1 MGEDLPSALT
11 SPLNG
16 FTQSAGMG
24 EYLCIGDYL
33 CLYCEETEG
42 YVYSYQSSSANNG
55 LFVYSHQDRNRPT
68 NVPNPHAVVFQVCI
82 QNRYKLNKK
91 FRKWLTLSQAEG
103 ADSTVRAMVGQA
115 KMAAEAEDKDNL
127 AEQTR
132 QHGKRV
138 RYGEVVQLKHI
149 FSNKYVHMNTT
160 HTSKK
165 DKNNM
170 KVSLV
175 EFNAKNAQFR
185 ILPRYKV
192 KSEGEVVQLYDQ
204 IVFESVKSPGHYFH
218 ASEAYQIDHFSYGAE
233 LNLGVERS
241 SFTLIGSYRETAE
254 QSRFVRGGSVIRLF
268 HKELEAY
275 LVAEGL
281 FDEVV
286 TEDVHFRIRAIDQHR
301 PKSLSPSTSGIT
313 YWQIEAEHSI
323 LDGDVIRWEQQIRL
337 RHMLTRQYLCID
349 AKLDVS
355 LVPDPTDPRTVFRL
369 HSVLKERDEIQFE
382 SYARIEHVLTSCW
395 LHALKDEDYKKHQY
409 EGGDNERSMQGL
421 RWDGAAVRKVSASS
435 ESMYDDAYTIQWTAP
450 EDVNNFNYVGGMVP
464 FLFNLIQDQ
473 RSGAL
478 VNARKT
484 HTIIAALKELKDF
497 MLPDNQ
503 PMKERQKL
511 MRNLR
516 VIDLL
521 VKLLQCP
528 LREGDEEAHMIR
540 IFKEAYDVLH
550 AYMIGKSR
558 KNALYFAKYID
569 FFQTQ
574 FTQKGGIGLNVAQMI
589 VELIRDKRKIVD
601 RINQTHV
608 QNFIQLLRNNQNFR
622 FLDLLQV
629 LCVCDG
635 VAIPNNQTYIVK
647 HWLKSYKDSIYLME
661 RGQNI
666 NKRPNIVYV
675 SMDCGNTWL
684 ALHQFVD
691 PSSEEYD
698 FDRFQYLMRQLELFK
713 AICFGRN
720 DYAIHVI
727 TREQGYV
734 TWEDTF
740 LCLQSDLLPD
750 AIRAKFCELIIGLF
764 VDVGNN
770 YSVLDNPNICFVYEY
785 VGSKDYDREQ
795 TQYDQAGDSRQVD
808 EVVKDLV
815 TIFPVLRDWLADF
828 LSQNCTMTASMIG
841 RNLLIEQVL
850 RLLHHLVK
858 FGYYMDLDDVRKLLP
873 PLLSLLDGRHDVP
886 YPKDKGK
893 GYSKDGNK
901 AVAHYRATGRF
912 ERSPENEA
920 IVNAKY
926 QAMEVLDLLLTFQ
939 RNQRLKVFVTMFKQ
953 AEQGAA
959 KRRAQSVLEP
969 LLYETYNPADQ
980 KKKALKKQRF
990 VLKEL
995 REMFHSAAI
1004 FDIERTT
1011 AVLMDLSEY
1020 SYDKMVV
1027 KSLDILNKMYSSQ
1040 HDMFTLAN
1048 KAQVLLTN
1056 DSARVHREVQRSL
1069 PTLRRLARAKLND
1082 QQVALMSEVLDELC
1096 EFCHLPKTPDEPH
1109 HMNQNIMISHGV
1121 LNIVLDILSQEIE
1134 SKLIDQYAGMETV
1147 FRKTLFLLKLLIR
1160 ENHKVQDKMFDN
1172 LDQLLDVQIVRSDL
1186 AVALKE
1192 IFIGNQATCLKV
1204 HSRQVQRMVLQAAE
1218 SQQSA
1223 PEFLELLRALVKVE
1237 GLDLTIKRNQALV
1250 MKYIMQNFKK
1260 AAYVLDQPRNFREN
1274 ILTKQTEQGH
1284 LTYFINLVDLLA
1296 TCAEGENKF
1305 IESLCQTI
1313 VPVEELLWVM
1323 THTGIDCNLKRP
1335 FLHFMLWVYMK
1346 TTGSNLVESGAADL
1360 QHDKSMWDFIHSV
1373 TGDIHQLIDYLS
1385 RHPDKV
1391 PVLLKNPPPK
1401 SRVAE
1406 PTDTRAV
1413 MQHILFYVL
1422 DGVLP
1427 FLHVF
1432 YTVFYCPDKDVY
1444 TNEVNT
1450 TESMANALIALC
1462 DLIGGHVSN
1471 PQYLKN
1477 VVMCL
1482 TTVVSV
1488 SSASKTLL
1496 VSVLEKFTGEMH
1508 LAETSSAVRKGN
1520 MEYYSTELE
1529 LNAKFHTYTNN
1540 CMLVHSGHNT
1550 VQAQLK
1556 IKSKREYTARGTNDE
1571 LPLGE
1576 EFQNL
1581 VRCFINP
1588 HEKKPAKRYAGAKK
1602 LIEQLWI
1609 SAQQCKQPYAD
1620 QPTHAELDVRCLQ
1633 VLRAI
1638 VHNEERRLA
1647 DDWAVRA
1654 SEEKIKK
1661 QLHHI
1666 KEVQVALN
1674 GHSTIIKVL
1683 PHLARRNDDIVREV
1697 LAFICIML
1705 FNANR
1710 DVQKSMLEYFL
1721 STREEV
1727 FFMAVRDRMQIST
1740 NAIKEK
1746 TLLLKKTRRNQSG
1759 RSLLAQH
1766 EARVKEAMA
1775 NMNNYNMTLTIGRK
1789 ALQQIQVF
1797 ERKMKSER
1805 LGGWRALCRAIEPA
1819 DDHNKLKRRLT
1830 WRKSSSERKT
1840 PKKTREVRANGIT
1853 FSKDSEALMGE
1864 RTEIELTS
1872 VAVEEAGLEEDVE
1885 TALDEGVRDM
1895 LEYKDDGYIEL
1906 VLKVL
1911 ARICDGQHVGLQN
1924 YLREQPDNVKTF
1936 NIVGETAQFLNVV
1949 YTTINSKTIDLVIQ
1963 LFNTLNEFCSGNQ
1976 ENRVSVYDKKVIDYI
1991 NFILR
1996 AGEIADCPIEKV
2008 IELQQTIGA
2017 LVVSLIEENGP
2028 GASQV
2033 AKEVKDALDKEA
2045 VCRCMTACYE
2055 MHQAEKKKKM
2065 ESLTAKGPDGSYL
2078 QSAKTLA
2085 AFGGSL
2091 LQGVV
2096 KGKKKNALKESVMEV
2111 GFTCYLILARMMD
2124 IDPHVMDTL
2133 QLTPEKQK
2141 ALDYYKKNSLSIEVV
2156 KDDILQKVNFRVK
2169 NKSVLRE
2176 EVKEKLKWNVDR
2188 TSPTNKIRD
2197 LMSWTSDIMKDISYQ
2212 RKILDNPIA
2221 KLFTKGW
2228 LLWNYGA
2235 IILSLAINIIMLWT
2249 WNAKACAEDSQ
2260 KSNITAETCPN
2271 TYDPSPNF
2279 EGITSDDYRIVL
2291 WALGGVHNLFSLF
2304 VLISYFLSNHPRL
2317 PRAAEIKAFFRGI
2330 CGGKAKEEE
2339 DVAQKDESPSKL
2351 HIQFFSFTTFYYLM
2365 FLGMSI
2371 MGTLFH
2377 GYFFAF
2383 HLLNVV
2389 NNNQLLSGV
2398 IKAVTLNGM
2407 SLLWVA
2413 VLGFIVIYIYSLIGF
2428 ALLRAYF
2435 KPDDYLYCKTLFQCT
2450 VTVIRYG
2457 LIGDMFEEIKENP
2470 QGSSFESFWP
2480 LVVYHVSFF
2489 IFITTIGLNIIFGI
2503 IVDTFSELRDLKW
2516 RAESDMKDTCFICS
2530 RNSYDF
2536 EHHGKGF
2543 DWHVRHEHNM
2553 WAYIYFIMHL
2563 DDIQTSDYTALELY
2577 VAKLMEKENYEFIP
2591 LNRALCLSSVDIDST
2606 ESKID
2611 DLLHAVT
2618 SIAKKQREDEAE
2630 KKRKVEKLK
2639 QRRWQEKH
2647 RRFIFGVPASEY
2659 DTDRDP
2665 LLPVSRAPSMD
2676 RFQSPEPSTVVGR
2689 PSGTGD
2695 GGEGGGEGGDRQQ
2708 HSQASLARF
2717 LAPPP
2722 PPSSSTT
2729 PDSNRTTLSLPPP
2742 PPPPPPALPPP
2753 SGSQHHHH
2761 RHHRRQSPP
2770 SSSMPPPPP
2779 PPPPH
2784 AFSVS
2789 PPTPTTSEPPSEPD
2803 VRGEHPSERRPQQ
2816 HPATSS
2822 SASPPLL
2829 PFQRAMAGLSGTGAG
2844 RPQSDDEVEEEGV
2857 SDSDSG
2863 GDTGFPHREGSY
2875 DLLDDDIP
2883 QSLPPPPAPILA
2895 PPPLSPPYTTASRRS
2910 PSPPAPVV
2918 TTAAATSTTT
2928 AATASDDGASS
2939 SREKTPESFGDSED
2953 TGSTQ
2958 L

>member
-1 MGEDLPSALT
+1 MYLQRSE
-11 SPLNG
+11 LNG
-16 FTQSAGMG
+16 FSRSSGMG

-42 YVYSYQSSSANNG
+42 FVYSHQSSTANNG
-55 LFVYSHQDRNRPT
+55 LFVFSHQDRNRPT
-68 NVPNPHAVVFQVCI
+68 NIPNPHAVVFQICI

-91 FRKWLTLSQAEG
+91 YRKWLALSQVEG
-103 ADSTVRAMVGQA
+103 ADSSIRAMLLQA
-115 KMAAEAEDKDNL
+115 KMAADAEDKDNL

-138 RYGEVVQLKHI
+138 RYGEIVQLKHM
-149 FSNKYVHMNTT
+149 FTGKFVHMNTT

-218 ASEAYQIDHFSYGAE
+218 ASEPYQIDHFSFGAE

-241 SFTLIGSYRETAE
+241 SFTLIGSYRESLE
-254 QSRFVRGGSVIRLF
+254 RNHFVRFISAFAPLTSTDPSPCPPRHQGSR
-268 HKELEAY
+268 
-275 LVAEGL
+275 
-281 FDEVV
+281 
-286 TEDVHFRIRAIDQHR
+286 DV
-301 PKSLSPSTSGIT
+301 L
-313 YWQIEAEHSI
+313 
-323 LDGDVIRWEQQIRL
+323 RWEQQVRL
-337 RHMLTRQYLCID
+337 RHLLTRQYLCID
-349 AKLDVS
+349 AKMDVS

-382 SYARIEHVLTSCW
+382 SYARIEHMLTSSW

-409 EGGDNERSMQGL
+409 EDGDNERSMQGL

-435 ESMYDDAYTIQWTAP
+435 ESMYDDAYTIQWTEP
-450 EDVNNFNYVGGMVP
+450 EDVSNFNYVAGMVP
-464 FLFNLIQDQ
+464 FLFNLIQD
-473 RSGAL
+473 
-478 VNARKT
+478 T
-484 HTIIAALKELKDF
+484 LKEIKDF
-497 MLPDNQ
+497 MLPDGL
-503 PMKERQKL
+503 PRKERTKTDAKSPDKHCPEHSL
-511 MRNLR
+511 FVKERPL

-540 IFKEAYDVLH
+540 VFKEAYDVLH

-601 RINQTHV
+601 RITHTHV
-608 QNFIQLLRNNQNFR
+608 QNFIQLLRSNQNYR

-635 VAIPNNQTYIVK
+635 VAIPNNQTYIVR
-647 HWLKSYKDSIYLME
+647 HWLKAHKESIYLLD

-675 SMDCGNTWL
+675 SMDSGNTWV

-691 PSSEEYD
+691 PTSEEYEHE
-698 FDRFQYLMRQLELFK
+698 RYQYLLRQLELFK
-713 AICFGRN
+713 ALCFGRN
-720 DYAIHVI
+720 DFAIHVI
-727 TREQGYV
+727 TREHGYV
-734 TWEDTF
+734 TWEDAF
-740 LCLQSDLLPD
+740 LCLQSELLPD

-785 VGSKDYDREQ
+785 VGSKDSDREQ
-795 TQYDQAGDSRQVD
+795 SQY
-808 EVVKDLV
+808 VVKDLV

-886 YPKDKGK
+886 FPKDKSK
-893 GYSKDGNK
+893 GYSKDSNK
-901 AVAHYRATGRF
+901 AVTQYRSTGRF
-912 ERSPENEA
+912 ETSAECEA
-920 IVNAKY
+920 IVDAKY

-959 KRRAQSVLEP
+959 KRKSQSVLEP
-969 LLYETYNPADQ
+969 LLYEAYNPSDQ
-980 KKKALKKQRF
+980 KKKAMKKQKE
-990 VLKEL
+990 VLREL
-995 REMFHSAAI
+995 REMFHTSAI

-1011 AVLMDLSEY
+1011 AVLMDLSNY
-1020 SYDKMVV
+1020 KYDKMVV

-1040 HDMFTLAN
+1040 HDMFRLAN
-1048 KAQVLLTN
+1048 NAQVLLTH

-1121 LNIVLDILSQEIE
+1121 LKIVLDILSQEIE

-1147 FRKTLFLLKLLIR
+1147 FKKTLYLLRLLIR
-1160 ENHKVQDKMFDN
+1160 ENHKVQDQMFDT
-1172 LDQLLDVQIVRSDL
+1172 LDKLLDVQIVRSDL
-1186 AVALKE
+1186 ALALKE
-1192 IFIGNQATCLKV
+1192 IFIGNQTTCLKV
-1204 HSRQVQRMVLQAAE
+1204 HSRQVQRIVMLAAE
-1218 SQQSA
+1218 SQQAA
-1223 PEFLELLRALVKVE
+1223 PEFLDLLRALVKVE

-1260 AAYVLDQPRNFREN
+1260 AAYVLDQPRRLRES
-1274 ILTKQTEQGH
+1274 ILTNQTERGH
-1284 LTYFINLVDLLA
+1284 LTYFISLVDLLA

-1313 VPVEELLWVM
+1313 LPVEDLLWVAN
-1323 THTGIDCNLKRP
+1323 HPDIDCNLKRP

-1346 TTGSNLVESGAADL
+1346 TSGNLVESGAADL
-1360 QHDKSMWDFIHSV
+1360 QHDKSMWDFINSA
-1373 TGDIHQLIDYLS
+1373 TGDIQQLVDYLA
-1385 RHPDKV
+1385 RHPDKI
-1391 PVLLKNPPPK
+1391 PVLLKAPPAK
-1401 SRVAE
+1401 SEVAE
-1406 PTDTRAV
+1406 SADTRAV
-1413 MQHILFYVL
+1413 MHHALFYVL
-1422 DGVLP
+1422 DGLLP

-1432 YTVFYCPDKDVY
+1432 YTVFYSPDKDVY
-1444 TNEVNT
+1444 TNELNT
-1450 TESMANALIALC
+1450 TESIANALIALC
-1462 DLIGGHVSN
+1462 DLLGGHVQN
-1471 PQYLKN
+1471 PQHLRN
-1477 VVMCL
+1477 FVLGL

-1488 SSASKTLL
+1488 SNASKALL
-1496 VSVLEKFTGEMH
+1496 VSVLERFMGEMK
-1508 LAETSSAVRKGN
+1508 LFDTTSAVRRGN
-1520 MEYYSTELE
+1520 MEYYATELE
-1529 LNAKFHTYTNN
+1529 LNAKFHTFTSN
-1540 CMLVHSGHNT
+1540 CMLVHCGHNT

-1556 IKSKREYTARGTNDE
+1556 VKCKREYTARGTNEE

-1576 EFQNL
+1576 EFQSL
-1581 VRCFINP
+1581 ARCFLNP
-1588 HEKKPAKRYAGAKK
+1588 HEKKAVKRFALASK

-1609 SAQQCKQPYAD
+1609 SATQCKQPRKD
-1620 QPTHAELDVRCLQ
+1620 QPTHPDLDVRCLQ
-1633 VLRAI
+1633 ILRTLI
-1638 VHNEERRLA
+1638 HNEERRLPE
-1647 DDWAVRA
+1647 DWALRT
-1654 SEEKIKK
+1654 SENKIKK
-1661 QLHHI
+1661 QLVYI

-1674 GHSTIIKVL
+1674 VHSTIIKVL

-1710 DVQKSMLEYFL
+1710 VVQQSMLEYFL

-1746 TLLLKKTRRNQSG
+1746 

-1766 EARVKEAMA
+1766 EARVKEALA
-1775 NMNNYNMTLTIGRK
+1775 NMTNYNTSLTVGKK
-1789 ALQQIQVF
+1789 ALQQIQIF
-1797 ERKMKSER
+1797 EQRMKTER
-1805 LGGWRALCRAIEPA
+1805 LGGWEANDINTFENPVYKPRALCRAIQPSDEI
-1819 DDHNKLKRRLT
+1819 KLRRRLT
-1830 WRKSSSERKT
+1830 WRRKSSKERSS
-1840 PKKTREVRANGIT
+1840 KKNRELRNGISA
-1853 FSKDSEALMGE
+1853 SKDSEALIGE
-1864 RTEIELTS
+1864 QTEIELS
-1872 VAVEEAGLEEDVE
+1872 GGKVEEVKMEEDVE
-1885 TALDEGVRDM
+1885 VALDEGVKDM

-1906 VLKVL
+1906 VLKLL
-1911 ARICDGQHVGLQN
+1911 ARICDGQHTGLQN
-1924 YLREQPDNVKTF
+1924 YLREQPDNVKSF

-1949 YTTINSKTIDLVIQ
+1949 YTTITNKTIDLVIQ
-1963 LFNTLNEFCSGNQ
+1963 LFSTLTEFCSGNQ

-1996 AGEIADCPIEKV
+1996 AGDIADCPIEKV
-2008 IELQQTIGA
+2008 IELQQTIGS
-2017 LVVSLIEENGP
+2017 LVIALIEENGP

-2045 VCRCMTACYE
+2045 VCRCLTACYE
-2055 MHQAEKKKKM
+2055 MYQAEKKTKL
-2065 ESLTAKGPDGSYL
+2065 EGLGKGPDGAGGYL
-2078 QSAKTLA
+2078 QSAKTIA

-2111 GFTCYLILARMMD
+2111 GFTYYLILARMTD
-2124 IDPHVMDTL
+2124 IDPHLPDSL
-2133 QLTPEKQK
+2133 QLTPDKQK
-2141 ALDYYKKNSLSIEVV
+2141 ALDYYKKNCLSIEIV
-2156 KDDILQKVNFRVK
+2156 KEDILQKVNFRVK

-2197 LMSWTSDIMKDISYQ
+2197 LMGWTRDIMRDISYQ

-2221 KLFTKGW
+2221 KMFTKGW

-2235 IILSLAINIIMLWT
+2235 TVLSLAINVMMLVT
-2249 WNAKACAEDSQ
+2249 WNAQASVEDFE
-2260 KSNITAETCPN
+2260 KLKNNNNITISPL
-2271 TYDPSPNF
+2271 TYDPKPKIVNMA
-2279 EGITSDDYRIVL
+2279 DQDYTIIL

-2304 VLISYFLSNHPRL
+2304 VLISYLLSNHPRL
-2317 PRAAEIKAFFRGI
+2317 PRLVDVRNCWRGMV
-2330 CGGKAKEEE
+2330 GNKPADEEE
-2339 DVAQKDESPSKL
+2339 TTKEDDTVSKL

-2365 FLGMSI
+2365 FLGMSVA
-2371 MGTLFH
+2371 GTMFH

-2413 VLGFIVIYIYSLIGF
+2413 VLGFIVIYIYSLLGF
-2428 ALLRAYF
+2428 ALLRSYF
-2435 KPDDYLYCKTLFQCT
+2435 DPGSYLYCSTLIECT

-2457 LIGDMFEEIKENP
+2457 LIGDMFE
-2470 QGSSFESFWP
+2470 
-2480 LVVYHVSFF
+2480 
-2489 IFITTIGLNIIFGI
+2489 
-2503 IVDTFSELRDLKW
+2503 W

-2553 WAYIYFIMHL
+2553 WAYVYFIMHL
-2563 DDIQTSDYTALELY
+2563 DDIQASDYTALELY
-2577 VAKLMEKENYEFIP
+2577 VARLMENENYEFMP

-2611 DLLHAVT
+2611 ELLHQVT

-2630 KKRKVEKLK
+2630 KKRKMEKLK

-2647 RRFIFGVPASEY
+2647 RRFIFGVTASEY

-2665 LLPVSRAPSMD
+2665 LLPQSRAVSVDRYVSREASACRDSAPTNGY
-2676 RFQSPEPSTVVGR
+2676 SPE
-2689 PSGTGD
+2689 D
-2695 GGEGGGEGGDRQQ
+2695 GNGNGNGEGDAGDTERKD
-2708 HSQASLARF
+2708 SQASLVRF

-2722 PPSSSTT
+2722 PDFLRQVPTTTSPSPPAVLPRQLATDMTPMTSSPQFSSPST
-2729 PDSNRTTLSLPPP
+2729 PPSPPPPPLPPPPPPLPPLSPPSQQTPSPEHPQQQHQQRPSALPFHSAIAAMAASVRRAHSDEGMDDVLSDSDSGDSVPRRGSYDLLDEDIPFKDSLSLPPP
-2742 PPPPPPALPPP
+2742 PPPMPAVPSLPASFAALPE
-2753 SGSQHHHH
+2753 QT
-2761 RHHRRQSPP
+2761 
-2770 SSSMPPPPP
+2770 
-2779 PPPPH
+2779 
-2784 AFSVS
+2784 
-2789 PPTPTTSEPPSEPD
+2789 TPD
-2803 VRGEHPSERRPQQ
+2803 F
-2816 HPATSS
+2816 TSS
-2822 SASPPLL
+2822 PESP
-2829 PFQRAMAGLSGTGAG
+2829 
-2844 RPQSDDEVEEEGV
+2844 D
-2857 SDSDSG
+2857 
-2863 GDTGFPHREGSY
+2863 
-2875 DLLDDDIP
+2875 
-2883 QSLPPPPAPILA
+2883 
-2895 PPPLSPPYTTASRRS
+2895 
-2910 PSPPAPVV
+2910 APV
-2918 TTAAATSTTT
+2918 ATDSPGS
-2928 AATASDDGASS
+2928 A
-2939 SREKTPESFGDSED
+2939 EPESED
-2953 TGSTQ
+2953 ISTRF
-2958 L
+2958 

>member
-1 MGEDLPSALT
+1 
-11 SPLNG
+11 
-16 FTQSAGMG
+16 
-24 EYLCIGDYL
+24 
-33 CLYCEETEG
+33 
-42 YVYSYQSSSANNG
+42 
-55 LFVYSHQDRNRPT
+55 
-68 NVPNPHAVVFQVCI
+68 
-82 QNRYKLNKK
+82 
-91 FRKWLTLSQAEG
+91 
-103 ADSTVRAMVGQA
+103 
-115 KMAAEAEDKDNL
+115 MAAEAEDKDNL

-138 RYGEVVQLKHI
+138 RYGEVVQLKHL
-149 FSNKYVHMNTT
+149 FSHKYVHMNTT

-218 ASEAYQIDHFSYGAE
+218 ASEPYQIDHFSFGAE

-241 SFTLIGSYRETAE
+241 SFTLIGSYRETPD
-254 QSRFVRGGSVIRLF
+254 QNRFVRGGSVIRLF

-323 LDGDVIRWEQQIRL
+323 LDGDVLRWEQQIRL

-409 EGGDNERSMQGL
+409 EDGDNERSMQGL
-421 RWDGAAVRKVSASS
+421 RWDSADVRKVSASS
-435 ESMYDDAYTIQWTAP
+435 ESMYDDAYTIQWVDP
-450 EDVNNFNYVGGMVP
+450 KDVSNFNYVAGMVP

-473 RSGAL
+473 RSGASL
-478 VNARKT
+478 NARKT
-484 HTIIAALKELKDF
+484 HAIIAALIELKDY
-497 MLPDNQ
+497 MLADNQ
-503 PMKERQKL
+503 PRKERQKL

-540 IFKEAYDVLH
+540 VFKEAYDVLH

-608 QNFIQLLRNNQNFR
+608 QNFIQLLRHNQNFR

-647 HWLKSYKDSIYLME
+647 HWLKSYKDSIYLMD

-675 SMDCGNTWL
+675 SMDGAASWV

-698 FDRFQYLMRQLELFK
+698 FDRYQYLLRQLELFK
-713 AICFGRN
+713 ALCFGRN
-720 DYAIHVI
+720 DFAIHVI
-727 TREQGYV
+727 TREYGYV

-740 LCLQSDLLPD
+740 LCLQSELLPD

-770 YSVLDNPNICFVYEY
+770 YSVLDNPNICFVYDY
-785 VGSKDYDREQ
+785 VGSKDSDREQ
-795 TQYDQAGDSRQVD
+795 SQYDRATPNRMAG

-886 YPKDKGK
+886 FPKDKGK

-901 AVAHYRATGRF
+901 AVAQYRATSRF
-912 ERSPENEA
+912 ERSLESEA
-920 IVNAKY
+920 IVHAKF

-959 KRRAQSVLEP
+959 KRKSQTVLEP
-969 LLYETYNPADQ
+969 LLYETYKPGDV
-980 KKKALKKQRF
+980 KKKAMKQQKY

-995 REMFHSAAI
+995 REMFHSSAI

-1011 AVLMDLSEY
+1011 AVLVDLSDY
-1020 SYDKMVV
+1020 QYDKMVV

-1040 HDMFTLAN
+1040 HDMFKLAN

-1109 HMNQNIMISHGV
+1109 HMNQCIMISHGV

-1147 FRKTLFLLKLLIR
+1147 FRKTLFLLRLLIR
-1160 ENHKVQDKMFDN
+1160 ENHKVQDRMFDN

-1186 AVALKE
+1186 ALALKE
-1192 IFIGNQATCLKV
+1192 IFIGNQTTCLKV
-1204 HSRQVQRMVLQAAE
+1204 HSRQVQRIVLLAAE
-1218 SQQSA
+1218 SQQAA

-1260 AAYVLDQPRNFREN
+1260 AAYVLDQPRNLREN
-1274 ILTKQTEQGH
+1274 ILTNQTDRGH
-1284 LTYFINLVDLLA
+1284 LTYFISLVDLLA

-1323 THTGIDCNLKRP
+1323 NHAGIDCNLKRP

-1346 TTGSNLVESGAADL
+1346 TTGNNLVESGAADL
-1360 QHDKSMWDFIHSV
+1360 QHDKSMWDFIHSA
-1373 TGDIHQLIDYLS
+1373 TGDIHQLIDFLS

-1391 PVLLKNPPPK
+1391 PALLKTTPPK
-1401 SRVAE
+1401 SEVADN
-1406 PTDTRAV
+1406 TDTRVV
-1413 MQHILFYVL
+1413 MQHILFYIL

-1432 YTVFYCPDKDVY
+1432 YTVFYSPDKDVY

-1462 DLIGGHVSN
+1462 DLLGGHVTN
-1471 PQYLKN
+1471 PEYLKN

-1488 SSASKTLL
+1488 SNASKSLL
-1496 VSVLEKFTGEMH
+1496 VSVLEKFTGDMR
-1508 LAETSSAVRKGN
+1508 LSDTTSAVRKGN
-1520 MEYYSTELE
+1520 MEYYASELE
-1529 LNAKFHTYTNN
+1529 LNAKFNTYTNN
-1540 CMLVHSGHNT
+1540 CMMVHSGHNT

-1556 IKSKREYTARGTNDE
+1556 VKSKREYTARGTNEE

-1581 VRCFINP
+1581 VRCFINA
-1588 HEKKPAKRYAGAKK
+1588 HEKKPLKRYAPAKK

-1609 SAQQCKQPYAD
+1609 SAQQCKQPHPD

-1638 VHNEERRLA
+1638 VHNEERKLPE
-1647 DDWAVRA
+1647 DWALRT
-1654 SEEKIKK
+1654 SEEKVKK
-1661 QLHHI
+1661 QLSHVI
-1666 KEVQVALN
+1666 EVQVALN

-1710 DVQKSMLEYFL
+1710 NVQQSMLEYFL

-1746 TLLLKKTRRNQSG
+1746 TLLLKKTRRNKSG

-1775 NMNNYNMTLTIGRK
+1775 SMTNYNMTLTVGRK

-1797 ERKMKSER
+1797 EQKMKSER
-1805 LGGWRALCRAIEPA
+1805 LGGWRALCRAIEPV
-1819 DDHNKLKRRLT
+1819 DDSNKLRRRLT
-1830 WRKSSSERKT
+1830 WRRKSTSGDRKR
-1840 PKKTREVRANGIT
+1840 KKTRELRANGIS
-1853 FSKDSEALMGE
+1853 FSKDSDALMGE
-1864 RTEIELTS
+1864 QSEIELAG
-1872 VAVEEAGLEEDVE
+1872 VKVEDAKLEEDVE

-1924 YLREQPDNVKTF
+1924 YLREQPDNVKSF

-1963 LFNTLNEFCSGNQ
+1963 IFSTLNEFCAGNQ

-2008 IELQQTIGA
+2008 VELQLTIGA

-2045 VCRCMTACYE
+2045 VLRCMTACYE
-2055 MHQAEKKKKM
+2055 LHQAEKKKKI
-2065 ESLTAKGPDGSYL
+2065 EGLTKGPDGSYL

-2111 GFTCYLILARMMD
+2111 GFTYYLILARMMD
-2124 IDPHVMDTL
+2124 IDPHLIDTL
-2133 QLTPEKQK
+2133 QMTPEKQK
-2141 ALDYYKKNSLSIEVV
+2141 SLEYYKKNSLSIEVV
-2156 KDDILQKVNFRVK
+2156 KEDILQKVNFRVK
-2169 NKSVLRE
+2169 NKSVLRD

-2197 LMSWTSDIMKDISYQ
+2197 LMSWTRDIMKDISYQ

-2221 KLFTKGW
+2221 KMFTKGW

-2235 IILSLAINIIMLWT
+2235 IILSLAINCIMLVT
-2249 WNAKACAEDSQ
+2249 WNAKASMEDCD
-2260 KSNITAETCPN
+2260 KITDENGTITCPMI
-2271 TYDPSPNF
+2271 YDPSPDI
-2279 EGITSDDYRIVL
+2279 EGIKHDDYKIVL
-2291 WALGGVHNLFSLF
+2291 WALGGTHNLFSLF
-2304 VLISYFLSNHPRL
+2304 VLISYFLSNHPKL
-2317 PRAAEIKAFFRGI
+2317 PQAAEIKACCRGL
-2330 CGGKAKEEE
+2330 CGGKSKVEEDLTKKEE
-2339 DVAQKDESPSKL
+2339 PMSKL

-2365 FLGMSI
+2365 FLGMSVA
-2371 MGTLFH
+2371 GTLFH

-2413 VLGFIVIYIYSLIGF
+2413 VLGFIVIYIYSLLGF

-2435 KPDDYLYCKTLFQCT
+2435 KPDDYLYCHTLFQCT

-2457 LIGDMFEEIKENP
+2457 LIGDMFEEIKVNP
-2470 QGSSFESFWP
+2470 QGSSFTSFWP

-2543 DWHVRHEHNM
+2543 DWHVRHEHNK

-2563 DDIQTSDYTALELY
+2563 DDIQHSDYTALELY

-2618 SIAKKQREDEAE
+2618 AIAKKQREDEAE

-2647 RRFIFGVPASEY
+2647 RRFIFGVPGSEY
-2659 DTDRDP
+2659 DMDRDP
-2665 LLPVSRAPSMD
+2665 LLPPSRAVSVD
-2676 RFQSPEPSTVVGR
+2676 RYLSGAASTLRG
-2689 PSGTGD
+2689 PGTADGLDGSRDGLDEAGD
-2695 GGEGGGEGGDRQQ
+2695 EEEGGERKD
-2708 HSQASLARF
+2708 SQGSLARF
-2717 LAPPP
+2717 LQPST
-2722 PPSSSTT
+2722 SSSEPRPST
-2729 PDSNRTTLSLPPP
+2729 SSGHRSSLPPP
-2742 PPPPPPALPPP
+2742 PPPPKFYHLSPPP
-2753 SGSQHHHH
+2753 PHFH
-2761 RHHRRQSPP
+2761 PP
-2770 SSSMPPPPP
+2770 SSRPEPSSSPPLPPPPP
-2779 PPPPH
+2779 PPQAPRG
-2784 AFSVS
+2784 FSVS
-2789 PPTPTTSEPPSEPD
+2789 PPSPEHQPAHRQAPRHRLRRQPSP
-2803 VRGEHPSERRPQQ
+2803 
-2816 HPATSS
+2816 
-2822 SASPPLL
+2822 L
-2829 PFQRAMAGLSGTGAG
+2829 PFQRALARLGESGTGSTA
-2844 RPQSDDEVEEEGV
+2844 QSEDEVEEAV
-2857 SDSDSG
+2857 SDSDSA
-2863 GDTGFPHREGSY
+2863 GDSYPREGSY

-2883 QSLPPPPAPILA
+2883 QSLPPPPAPIQA
-2895 PPPLSPPYTTASRRS
+2895 PPPISPPYLTAPQHGSAPSSEPHILLSS
-2910 PSPPAPVV
+2910 PSTSPSSTLV
-2918 TTAAATSTTT
+2918 ATSDRSGT
-2928 AATASDDGASS
+2928 
-2939 SREKTPESFGDSED
+2939 SREVTPESEPDSAD
-2953 TGSTQ
+2953 TSSTQ